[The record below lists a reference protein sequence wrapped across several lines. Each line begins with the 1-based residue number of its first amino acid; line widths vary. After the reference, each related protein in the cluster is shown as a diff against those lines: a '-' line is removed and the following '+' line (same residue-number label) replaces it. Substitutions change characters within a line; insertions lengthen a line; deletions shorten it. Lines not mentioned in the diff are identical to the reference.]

1 MRISFTGNSDAHSGF
16 VKEMIESGVMDAS
29 VIAERLLETL
39 KFALAGRFLTAVQ
52 LALLV
57 ERFPEGYMPCGD
69 FSTYRV
75 ELIVALYTR
84 VVDIINIDYV
94 LKELESTEYAILLFR
109 IGWLNIFNPIK
120 AESRITLDLTRREER
135 QVLRMLLILN
145 FAEPGQSWQEPTFR
159 PKRGAPLEEDWVLP
173 VQWYTEA
180 TLPKEGVLTLKY
192 YSGRGCNTYDCAPN
206 AACRHTLMALVLA
219 KSYSSDVWS
228 GSKATLEVVE
238 AMVAKMGCMLS
249 FIDDVQHDVMVHST
263 HR

>member
-1 MRISFTGNSDAHSGF
+1 MDSHGGFIKDMIDSGT
-16 VKEMIESGVMDAS
+16 MDAAI
-29 VIAERLLETL
+29 IAERLLETL
-39 KFALAGRFLTAVQ
+39 KFALAGRFLTSVQ

-75 ELIVALYTR
+75 ELIISLYTR

-109 IGWLNIFNPIK
+109 LGWLNIFNPIK
-120 AESRITLDLTRREER
+120 AESRITLDLSRREER
-135 QVLRMLLILN
+135 QVLRILLILN

-159 PKRGAPLEEDWVLP
+159 PTRTGALEDDWMLP
-173 VQWYTEA
+173 VQWYTES
-180 TLPKEGVLTLKY
+180 TLPKTGILTLQY

-228 GSKATLEVVE
+228 GSKATMEVVE
-238 AMVAKMGCMLS
+238 NMVLKMGCKLV
-249 FIDDVQHDVMVHST
+249 FGDET
-263 HR
+263 HHAQQS

>member
-1 MRISFTGNSDAHSGF
+1 MIDSGTVDAA
-16 VKEMIESGVMDAS
+16 I
-29 VIAERLLETL
+29 IAERLLETL

-57 ERFPEGYMPCGD
+57 ERFPEGYIPCGD

-75 ELIVALYTR
+75 ELIVSLYTR

-109 IGWLNIFNPIK
+109 LGWLNIFNPIK
-120 AESRITLDLTRREER
+120 AESRIALDLGRREER

-159 PKRGAPLEEDWVLP
+159 PNRAGALEDDWVLP

-180 TLPKEGVLTLKY
+180 TLPRAGVLTLQY

-206 AACRHTLMALVLA
+206 ASCRHTLMALVLA

-228 GSKATLEVVE
+228 GSKANVEVVD
-238 AMVAKMGCMLS
+238 AMVTKMGCKLS
-249 FIDDVQHDVMVHST
+249 FVDDVQHVTVVNSPRRKD
-263 HR
+263 